1 MYIDRYMVNLFFEI
15 RRNLPTEQQRTLR
28 IAAVDLGESM
38 IALYQQTDDENIRVL
53 VERFLERAGEDWL
66 SRALKPA
73 RRYRGADIS
82 QPRSRSESADSG
94 NDNNK
99 TTKPSR
105 NYYRGV
111 PVD

>member
-15 RRNLPTEQQRTLR
+15 RRNLPLAQQSHLR
-28 IAAVDLGESM
+28 IAAVDLGEKM
-38 IALYQQTDDENIRVL
+38 IALYQQTEDENIRVL

-73 RRYRGADIS
+73 QRYRGAKVDKAKSPS
-82 QPRSRSESADSG
+82 QAEKVKAAKKQKG
-94 NDNNK
+94 
-99 TTKPSR
+99 

-111 PVD
+111 LLD